1 MGGANLHWLDPP
13 GPERQDEPVVCAQ
26 IRYHTMLF
34 SLFDHSRQE
43 LRQRCRQ
50 GSQASQGFP
59 HPGDTALSLIWP
71 GTSRS
76 HALHCLA
83 PRHGVR
89 EKRTDDD
96 PPAATSESQ
105 TRTARCTL
113 SLEKVA
119 DSVGCVDRA
128 PPRHGPQTT
137 PFASRLFGHT
147 HFSSS
152 WRRARSLHA
161 KTCPMR
167 PLSLF
172 SADND
177 LQSLFLLPRR
187 PLYAAAE
194 NASGA
199 DPVCPAVR

>member
-1 MGGANLHWLDPP
+1 
-13 GPERQDEPVVCAQ
+13 
-26 IRYHTMLF
+26 MLF
-34 SLFDHSRQE
+34 SLFDRSRQE

-96 PPAATSESQ
+96 PLAAAPECH
-105 TRTARCTL
+105 TRATRRRL

-128 PPRHGPQTT
+128 PPRHGPQAM
-137 PFASRLFGHT
+137 PFASRLFGHP
-147 HFSSS
+147 HFSRS
-152 WRRARSLHA
+152 WRRVKSLHA
-161 KTCPMR
+161 GTCPMR

-172 SADND
+172 SADNNP
-177 LQSLFLLPRR
+177 QSVFLLPRR

-199 DPVCPAVR
+199 DPVCPVVR